1 MLVWMMLVK
10 CRHGMYLMPL
20 GFIHTSCDPE
30 YIVTVPLF
38 DKVTFYLKDK
48 PFTIV
53 KQGHG
58 SKIRQITYDNEVV
71 DGYFVSHGQLQKGK
85 KLVITVD

>member
-1 MLVWMMLVK
+1 MLVWMML
-10 CRHGMYLMPL
+10 
-20 GFIHTSCDPE
+20 
-30 YIVTVPLF
+30 
-38 DKVTFYLKDK
+38 DK

-58 SKIRQITYDNEVV
+58 RKIRQITYDNEVV